1 MTGKKKGSV
10 LVLCAHSDDQVFGCG
25 GTIAKYAKEGIEVN
39 IAVFS
44 YGEKSHPWMK
54 KSIMVEARANESL
67 EAAKVVNANDTLFFG
82 IEEGKFKEDFERLDI
97 KEKIEKLVE
106 KYKPTKIFTHSSDDP
121 MPDHNTLSKLIHGI
135 CGEIKYDG
143 DLYAFDV
150 WTPFKIKDRNLP
162 KMYVDISDTFKTKIR
177 ALKCFK
183 SHKATMVSL
192 LWSVYFR
199 AVKNGLRNKCRF
211 AEVFYKLN

>member
-54 KSIMVEARANESL
+54 KSIMVEARVNESL

-183 SHKATMVSL
+183 SQKATMVSL

-199 AVKNGLRNKCRF
+199 AVKNGLRNKCR
-211 AEVFYKLN
+211 